1 MKNSQKKVTCTCS
14 YELFKRCLIKKIK
27 KKILRALTETAILPR
42 TGSGIQPYWSREPPE
57 KKKNEK
63 NWSINWFYLDL

>member
-1 MKNSQKKVTCTCS
+1 MKNSQYKVTCTCS

-57 KKKNEK
+57 KKNGK
-63 NWSINWFYLDL
+63 NWSINWFSLDL

>member
-1 MKNSQKKVTCTCS
+1 MNCLRDVWSKK
-14 YELFKRCLIKKIK
+14 LK

-57 KKKNEK
+57 KKMKK
-63 NWSINWFYLDL
+63 IGQ

>member
-1 MKNSQKKVTCTCS
+1 MKNSQNKVTCTCS

-42 TGSGIQPYWSREPPE
+42 TGSGIQPYWSREPPQ
-57 KKKNEK
+57 KKNEK